1 MINRIIKGIF
11 ESYGIDEKMV
21 DKVKSIIDNID
32 VAQSEKEI
40 EISFNMKNV
49 RLIITKEKQE
59 ENNEGEELVC
69 R

>member
-32 VAQSEKEI
+32 VAQSENEI

-59 ENNEGEELVC
+59 ENNEGE
-69 R
+69 